1 MKPSDLPTAPVR
13 RIGGTDAGKLLGL
26 SKYGNAR
33 DVYERIVNGIDSP
46 TNPRMARGTAN
57 EHVVRALCATANPD
71 LRTLWTPE
79 PWIVRHPTHEFA
91 TCSPDDVT
99 ADTLLEY
106 KTASIY
112 SAKRWGYGD
121 GVPSEYL
128 GQVLWSLWVTQLPRA
143 LLCVAF
149 GIDGDDGAFE
159 VTECRQYW
167 LERDAE
173 MEATFAEVG
182 GAFWRDHVLARRP
195 PDVEPVKNKRKV
207 KKLYADQRTNERKE
221 AT

>member
-1 MKPSDLPTAPVR
+1 MEACVVISVSER
-13 RIGGTDAGKLLGL
+13 RIGGTDAAKLLGL
-26 SKYGNAR
+26 SRFGNSR

-46 TNPRMARGTAN
+46 TTARMQRGTAS
-57 EHVVRALCATANPD
+57 EPVVRALCATANPD
-71 LRTLWTPE
+71 LRALWTPE
-79 PWIVRHPTHEFA
+79 PWIVRHPVHEFA

-99 ADTLLEY
+99 ADALLEY

-128 GQVLWSLWVTQLPRA
+128 CQVLWSLWVTQLPRA
-143 LLCVAF
+143 LLYVAF
-149 GIDGDDGAFE
+149 GIDGDEGAFE

-173 MEATFAEVG
+173 LEATFLEVG
-182 GAFWRDHVLARRP
+182 GAFWRDHVLARVP
-195 PDVEPVKNKRKV
+195 PDVEPVKNKRAV
-207 KKLYADQRTNERKE
+207 KRLYNERK
-221 AT
+221 AANV